1 MKKNNQP
8 NKDEVKK
15 QDNKKDDKKGAIP
28 EVVAVSLPSLEEME
42 KQKKKSQAP
51 KLIFNEFLDL
61 MMILIG
67 PMKMKPA
74 GMQTTRRISNKWRL
88 ILDAGLSH
96 HVILVCC
103 KKC

>member
-42 KQKKKSQAP
+42 KQKKVSSP
-51 KLIFNEFLDL
+51 KTDFQRVFGSDDDSDWTDEDETSWDADNTEDL
-61 MMILIG
+61 
-67 PMKMKPA
+67 K
-74 GMQTTRRISNKWRL
+74 
-88 ILDAGLSH
+88 
-96 HVILVCC
+96 
-103 KKC
+103 

>member
-42 KQKKKSQAP
+42 KQKKS
-51 KLIFNEFLDL
+51 L
-61 MMILIG
+61 
-67 PMKMKPA
+67 KP
-74 GMQTTRRISNKWRL
+74 QN
-88 ILDAGLSH
+88 
-96 HVILVCC
+96 
-103 KKC
+103 